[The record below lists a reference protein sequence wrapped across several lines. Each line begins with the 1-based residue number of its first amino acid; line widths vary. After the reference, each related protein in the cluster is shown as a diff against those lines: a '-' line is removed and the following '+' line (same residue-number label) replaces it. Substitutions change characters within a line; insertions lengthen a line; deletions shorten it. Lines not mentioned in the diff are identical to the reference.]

1 MPKSIPMILV
11 GVLIIVIILLM
22 MCAFQVKYTETAVV
36 TRFDQIRQV
45 VKPAEAG
52 LQWKFPWP
60 IDQVHRFDARLRSFE
75 TEFKQLGTA
84 DQKTVV
90 LTAYATWKIDD
101 AEKFLKAVGRD
112 DAAVPKLRD
121 VLENRVSE
129 VLKSHALSE
138 LVNTDASKIK
148 FTAVEE
154 EILAGVKQ
162 RTLDNYG
169 VRINSVGIKRL
180 NIPEAVTKE
189 VFARMKEDRQKEI
202 IKLQA
207 EGRSEAARITSE
219 AKIIASRI
227 QTRSE
232 EYAKSIESQGKLES
246 VKFYKVFAENRELA
260 EFLKKSE
267 TVLKILKSG
276 ESTLILPAG
285 EVTPFDE
292 FTKRLGGVGK
302 PGSTAPSRTNDKTPA
317 ERSGAA
323 E

>member
-1 MPKSIPMILV
+1 MPKPLPSILV
-11 GVLIIVIILLM
+11 ALIVIAIILLM

-154 EILAGVKQ
+154 EILTGVKQ
-162 RTLDNYG
+162 RALDNYG

-219 AKIIASRI
+219 AKTIASKI

-232 EYAKSIESQGKLES
+232 EYAKKIESQGKAES
-246 VKFYKVFAENRELA
+246 AKFYKVFAENRELA

-285 EVTPFDE
+285 EITPFDLL
-292 FTKRLGGVGK
+292 R
-302 PGSTAPSRTNDKTPA
+302 
-317 ERSGAA
+317 RSGAA
-323 E
+323 GKPNSAVQTKAGEHAATAE